1 MSKLVEQLEQ
11 QLTAHNLDLN
21 DWRLLVQRLLDY
33 GVLCRDDSQ
42 VEAEFYD
49 QFVRVQSLVDEYFSL
64 MGVRFQHDPHFQFVR
79 IIPPG
84 ARVPGLED
92 ETDEPFNGG
101 FRQRLSQN
109 EIALILVLRAEYDK
123 SLREGLID
131 EQGCTTL
138 SLEAVALAMKNLLRR
153 ALPENIGE
161 RRQLFKRLRQLRLIH
176 YIQEADLDQAENW
189 IKIRPL
195 IINLV
200 TNEWL
205 DKIRTDLAAHSA
217 LMDEDKTEQDDT
229 TPTSQTAD
237 FAEKSPDNSPK
248 QTKKTEAQKSKTT
261 VKKSGS
267 SEGAGKKIDKSKKG
281 STESNKKSTTKE
293 SSKEK
298 PDSHSLFS
306 DNH

>member
-1 MSKLVEQLEQ
+1 MASLTENLEQ
-11 QLTAHNLDLN
+11 QLSTHNLDLN
-21 DWRLLVQRLLDY
+21 DWRALIQRLLDY

-49 QFVRVQSLVDEYFSL
+49 QFIRVQALVDDYLSL
-64 MGVRFQHDPHFQFVR
+64 MGVRFQHDTHFQFVR

-123 SLREGLID
+123 GLREGLID
-131 EQGCTTL
+131 EHGCTAL

-153 ALPENIGE
+153 TLPENLGE
-161 RRQLFKRLRQLRLIH
+161 RRQVFKRLRQLRLIH
-176 YIQEADLDQAENW
+176 YVQEADLDQTESW

-200 TNEWL
+200 SNEWL
-205 DKIRTDLAAHSA
+205 DKIRTDLASHSV
-217 LMDEDKTEQDDT
+217 LMEVDEE
-229 TPTSQTAD
+229 AD
-237 FAEKSPDNSPK
+237 GEEGTGEGKREK
-248 QTKKTEAQKSKTT
+248 
-261 VKKSGS
+261 G
-267 SEGAGKKIDKSKKG
+267 
-281 STESNKKSTTKE
+281 
-293 SSKEK
+293 KEK
-298 PDSHSLFS
+298 EKAKTKDKARAKVQSKVDKHSLFS
-306 DNH
+306 DNP